1 MQTRTT
7 DVLVV
12 GAGPAGLATALT
24 ALRHGA
30 RVLVVER
37 RAGTSTVPRATGVS
51 TRTMELFRFWG
62 VDRAVRAGGVD
73 CDPRVAVTHTLA
85 AAPDELV
92 RFTYPSVR
100 EALAVSPAHPLI
112 CAQDHVE
119 PVLAAEV
126 RRLGGE
132 VRFGTA
138 LMDLRTTP
146 DGVRAALDPA
156 GTVRARYVVGA
167 DGPRSA
173 VRAAV
178 GIGWEHLGSLGE
190 FVNVLFRPDLAALLG
205 RRLPGIVFVKHPDAE
220 CVLVPVGAGRWTATR
235 RWDPERGERAADFTP
250 ARWTALLRVATGIPG
265 LRPELLASGAF
276 TMAADVATAVRS
288 GPAFVIGDAAHRMTP
303 MGGIGMNTAI
313 HDGHE
318 LGWRL
323 AWAVRGL
330 AGDALLD
337 SYVAERGP
345 LGRALAARSL
355 VQERQP
361 DDGLPTD
368 LGRTYRSPVIADDG
382 AAPARG
388 HVRTARPGE
397 RAPHVW
403 VRRNGRRA
411 SVLDLFE
418 DRMTVLTGPG
428 GAGWGQG
435 HHAVPLQ
442 VLVAGRDLPDPR
454 GALAAAYRLGPG
466 SAVLV
471 RPDGIVAWRHDGLCD
486 DPGATLTRAVD
497 TALGR
502 FAPVAGKPLCG
513 QRVA

>member
-1 MQTRTT
+1 
-7 DVLVV
+7 
-12 GAGPAGLATALT
+12 
-24 ALRHGA
+24 
-30 RVLVVER
+30 
-37 RAGTSTVPRATGVS
+37 
-51 TRTMELFRFWG
+51 
-62 VDRAVRAGGVD
+62 
-73 CDPRVAVTHTLA
+73 
-85 AAPDELV
+85 V
-92 RFTYPSVR
+92 RFTYPSIR
-100 EALAVSPAHPLI
+100 EALAVSPAYPAI
-112 CAQDHVE
+112 CAQDHIE

-132 VRFGTA
+132 IRFGTSLTA
-138 LMDLRTTP
+138 LRTTP
-146 DGVRAALDPA
+146 DGVRATLGPA
-156 GTVRARYVVGA
+156 GAVRARYVVGA

-190 FVNVLFRPDLAALLG
+190 FANVLFRQDLAALLG
-205 RRLPGIVFVKHPDAE
+205 RRLPGIVFVKHPDAA

-235 RWDPERGERAADFTP
+235 RWDPERGESAADFTP
-250 ARWTALLRVATGIPG
+250 DRWTELLRTATGVPG
-265 LRPELLASGAF
+265 LRPELLAAGAF

-288 GPAFVIGDAAHRMTP
+288 GPAFVVGDAAHRMTP

-337 SYVAERGP
+337 SYAAEREP

-355 VQERQP
+355 SEERQP

-368 LGRTYRSPVIADDG
+368 LGRTYRSPVVADDG
-382 AAPARG
+382 AAPAQG
-388 HVRTARPGE
+388 HFRTARPGE

-403 VRRNGRRA
+403 VRRHGRRA

-418 DRMTVLTGPG
+418 DRMTVLAGPG
-428 GAGWGQG
+428 GAGWARAARG
-435 HHAVPLQ
+435 HGAVPVQ

-454 GALAAAYRLGPG
+454 GDLRAAYRLGPD

-471 RPDGIVAWRHDGLCD
+471 RPDGIVAWRHDGTCD
-486 DPGATLTRAVD
+486 DPGAALARAVG

-502 FAPVAGKPLCG
+502 LAPVAAWPPCCK
-513 QRVA
+513 QAA